1 MKFLKS
7 GLLGALSLFVVIT
20 AGCSTSKPP
29 KEEMASA
36 LVKLQEAKSLKFTG
50 DFAFDDVVIPQ
61 DKIGDEE
68 SLAAT
73 NMIVQLLKGATI
85 KIHGAMQ
92 KEPQRSELVMDL
104 SFGSEGMKVNL
115 TIPIIITKDKVWLKV
130 PQIPGFALPDTIAGK
145 FIEVDLNKLKEEQKN
160 GAGAALLNTEQTEK
174 LSQDILKTVLDNFD
188 DKTYFSEPKAEDV
201 KGLPEGYKGD
211 KFVRF
216 SINQQNVDQTIT
228 TVIDKVAPQII
239 DLLLK
244 NEEYLKALQLKKEDL
259 EAAKKD
265 LADKKEGETQKTVD
279 ELKKNLKINE
289 LSFTGGIEDDYMT
302 YQDMRV
308 NLDSTDP
315 KNLMKLAVHFTM
327 SYDDINDKVKFEYEL
342 PKDAVPV
349 EQLQDMLTLPSG
361 L

>member
-7 GLLGALSLFVVIT
+7 GMIAALSLLVVFT
-20 AGCSTSKPP
+20 TSCSTSKPP
-29 KEEMASA
+29 KEAMVSA

-50 DFAFDDVVIPQ
+50 DFAFDDIVIPQ
-61 DKIGDEE
+61 STLNDE
-68 SLAAT
+68 SASAVT
-73 NMIVQLLKGATI
+73 TTIIPLLKGASI

-92 KEPQRSELVMDL
+92 QEPQRAEFVMDIA
-104 SFGSEGMKVNL
+104 FGSEDMKFNL
-115 TIPIIITKDKVWLKV
+115 SVPFIITKDKVWLKV
-130 PQIPGFALPDTIAGK
+130 PQIPGVPLPETIAGK
-145 FIEVDLNKLKEEQKN
+145 FVEIDINKLKEEQKDTTT
-160 GAGAALLNTEQTEK
+160 LLNAESAKK
-174 LSQDILKTVLDNFD
+174 LGQDMVKTVLDNFD
-188 DKTYFSEPKAEDV
+188 EKTYFSEPKAEDV

-216 SINQQNVDQTIT
+216 SINQQNFDQTIT

-244 NEEYLKALQLKKEDL
+244 NEDYLKALQLKKEDL

-265 LADKKEGETQKTVD
+265 LADKKEGETQAAVD

-289 LSFTGGIEDDYMT
+289 LSITGGIEDDYMT

-308 NLDSTDP
+308 NLDLTDP
-315 KNLMKLAVHFTM
+315 KNPMKLAAHFSM
-327 SYDDINDKVKFEYEL
+327 SFTDINNPVKFEYEL

-349 EQLQDMLTLPSG
+349 EQLQDMFGLSSG